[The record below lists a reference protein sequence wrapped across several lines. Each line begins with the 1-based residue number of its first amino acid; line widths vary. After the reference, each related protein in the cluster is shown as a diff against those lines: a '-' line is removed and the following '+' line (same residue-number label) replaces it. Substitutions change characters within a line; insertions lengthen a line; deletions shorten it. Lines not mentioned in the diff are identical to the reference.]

1 MLISHVTTTIR
12 TNQRSLYS
20 GMAVSSLRE
29 HARPEVTKS
38 SPFAKLNV
46 LPRSFVNAS
55 TEDLYNGINKASI
68 GDVQQNSICMHASR
82 VDVPRTKSRQEF
94 ASSLGVVPAPSA
106 TQTLRPHTAGVARSN
121 ARTGHIIKEFFTC
134 DKSRIEPSDHN
145 KIAGKIWIM
154 SELERGQGMFGACP
168 RRLPVLQA
176 VFLTFLCSLPLP
188 NR

>member
-121 ARTGHIIKEFFTC
+121 ARTGHIIKEFFTRC
-134 DKSRIEPSDHN
+134 DDLTLSIPYL
-145 KIAGKIWIM
+145 I
-154 SELERGQGMFGACP
+154 
-168 RRLPVLQA
+168 PVLVDRLNA
-176 VFLTFLCSLPLP
+176 EDVEGVDYLEEKMKPVSI
-188 NR
+188 